1 MKGRKI
7 VAHWKGAIVI
17 PTVVGALGFVT
28 MNFHLMDTTEEKT
41 KLGIS
46 AMATLNIAMGC
57 TKRNLGHF
65 NVTRT
70 RGEHRHNNL
79 SEEKG

>member
-17 PTVVGALGFVT
+17 ATVVGALGFVT
-28 MNFHLMDTTEEKT
+28 MKVHLTDTTEEKT

-46 AMATLNIAMGC
+46 TMATLL
-57 TKRNLGHF
+57 R
-65 NVTRT
+65 
-70 RGEHRHNNL
+70 
-79 SEEKG
+79 S